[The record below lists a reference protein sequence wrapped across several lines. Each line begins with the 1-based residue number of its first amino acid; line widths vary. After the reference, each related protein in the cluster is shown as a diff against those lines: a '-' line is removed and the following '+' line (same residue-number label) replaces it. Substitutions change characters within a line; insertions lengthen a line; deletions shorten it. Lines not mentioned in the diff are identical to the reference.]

1 MSNLGELHKR
11 IKQIQSR
18 VLQEYHISLMEYH
31 IMVIMSRIRDVSQ
44 NDIAEALEVDKA
56 LISRQIRAMEQKGLL
71 SCDPD
76 PGCRR
81 RKVLYLSEK
90 AQSLVPRLDEL
101 HQSCLREIF
110 SDVEEAQILE
120 LQIILEGL
128 VSKI

>member
-18 VLQEYHISLMEYH
+18 VLQEYH

-76 PGCRR
+76 PECRR

-128 VSKI
+128 VRKI